1 MPGIYGYIKQKKEDD
16 QLIQMTEKLYHHKHF
31 VKDDDFNDDIFQASH
46 LHLGRMKK
54 DINAF
59 NKDGIYISIE
69 GEQYDYKNVAFE
81 GLIYEAYT
89 QDNLETFLNKLD
101 GYFNAVIYDSN
112 IKKVF
117 LISDRYGM
125 RMLYYYCKDG
135 RFAFS
140 GEVKGLLGLDFVD
153 GSIES
158 KQMDCFMDLGY
169 LVEDNTWHTHIKL
182 IKPATIMQFDI
193 DSKTL
198 TQKYYWKWSEIKSQN
213 ISFDEA
219 VNKLGKLFVSA
230 VGKRFNPNDK
240 VGVALSGGLDSRAIF
255 AAVNKLYP
263 SFKGYAYTFG
273 ISNCD
278 DITIAKQ
285 CIAKTNWKH
294 EEFYFRSINWF
305 EPRKDK
311 VWFTDG
317 MLPLMHM
324 HGNEFLD
331 EIGGSIDF
339 NLNGYLGDVV
349 CGLSYIDGRKN
360 IYNKKIEKTIASKF
374 YKQYVTNSWAN
385 SSFFDIKHVDPFLA
399 MYRGR
404 RFINFGTVNGLYK
417 VDQRKPFFDNKVIEF
432 LYSIP
437 DEYRENNKLYSAML
451 LKFFPKF
458 FKDIPWQKTGKTIDK
473 NTSNGFASEVI
484 RKIKRIPYKVGIL
497 KDKNSYT
504 SYKDWI
510 RSENI
515 SRELLSLLDRNKSEY
530 GKYTDIDFK
539 TKYLLP
545 HLHVRMDFSE
555 QILRATTIEIYFKN
569 LVGDGA
575 AYTRKSNFK

>member
-1 MPGIYGYIKQKKEDD
+1 
-16 QLIQMTEKLYHHKHF
+16 
-31 VKDDDFNDDIFQASH
+31 
-46 LHLGRMKK
+46 
-54 DINAF
+54 
-59 NKDGIYISIE
+59 
-69 GEQYDYKNVAFE
+69 
-81 GLIYEAYT
+81 
-89 QDNLETFLNKLD
+89 
-101 GYFNAVIYDSN
+101 
-112 IKKVF
+112 
-117 LISDRYGM
+117 
-125 RMLYYYCKDG
+125 
-135 RFAFS
+135 
-140 GEVKGLLGLDFVD
+140 
-153 GSIES
+153 
-158 KQMDCFMDLGY
+158 
-169 LVEDNTWHTHIKL
+169 
-182 IKPATIMQFDI
+182 
-193 DSKTL
+193 
-198 TQKYYWKWSEIKSQN
+198 
-213 ISFDEA
+213 
-219 VNKLGKLFVSA
+219 
-230 VGKRFNPNDK
+230 
-240 VGVALSGGLDSRAIF
+240 
-255 AAVNKLYP
+255 
-263 SFKGYAYTFG
+263 
-273 ISNCD
+273 
-278 DITIAKQ
+278 
-285 CIAKTNWKH
+285 
-294 EEFYFRSINWF
+294 
-305 EPRKDK
+305 
-311 VWFTDG
+311 
-317 MLPLMHM
+317 
-324 HGNEFLD
+324 
-331 EIGGSIDF
+331 
-339 NLNGYLGDVV
+339 
-349 CGLSYIDGRKN
+349 
-360 IYNKKIEKTIASKF
+360 
-374 YKQYVTNSWAN
+374 
-385 SSFFDIKHVDPFLA
+385 

-451 LKFFPKF
+451 LKFFPNF

>member
-46 LHLGRMKK
+46 LHLGKMKK

-158 KQMDCFMDLGY
+158 KQIDCFMDLGY
-169 LVEDNTWHTHIKL
+169 FLEDNTWHKHVKL
-182 IKPATIMQFDI
+182 IKPATIMEFDI

-198 TQKYYWKWSEIKSQN
+198 AQKYYWKWSEIKPQN

-219 VNKLGKLFVSA
+219 VNKLGKLFLSA
-230 VGKRFNPNDK
+230 VEKRFNPNDK

-263 SFKGYAYTFG
+263 SFKGYTYTFG
-273 ISNCD
+273 IPNCD

-294 EEFYFRSINWF
+294 EEFYFRSGNWF

-317 MLPLMHM
+317 MMPLMHM
-324 HGNEFLD
+324 HGSEFLD

-339 NLNGYLGDVV
+339 NLNGYAGDVV
-349 CGLSYIDGRKN
+349 LGGGWLSSISLDAR
-360 IYNKKIEKTIASKF
+360 ASKSNLLKF
-374 YKQYVTNSWAN
+374 YKSYINLCN
-385 SSFFDIKHVDPFLA
+385 IEDSFYDIQKFEPHLYINKV
-399 MYRGR
+399 R
-404 RFINFGTVNGLYK
+404 RFTNMGTVNGLYK
-417 VDQRKPFFDNKVIEF
+417 IDQRKPFFDNKVME
-432 LYSIP
+432 LVYSIP

-545 HLHVRMDFSE
+545 HLRVRMDFSE